1 MSVFHHPTSMSRLI
15 RSAWRTLG
23 SSSSSSTS
31 DAFLANGF
39 KGYNHFSS
47 HFQCRNS
54 ISSLL
59 HQSRPYATHTNTK
72 SPFEAN
78 ILRILHNEIEYQVEY
93 APPHQHATKFNSF
106 VVQDRPGGQWMTMKG
121 TYNDSEEI
129 KLEVT
134 MFDGY
139 ESVPKLGDDSSGE
152 DVRLHISVLVDI
164 SKRSGDDALE
174 FVCSA
179 WRDCLEIHK
188 LYLFS
193 PNSMASRPYLGPHF
207 RNLSSQLQQRLREIL
222 EARGAV

>member
-1 MSVFHHPTSMSRLI
+1 
-15 RSAWRTLG
+15 
-23 SSSSSSTS
+23 
-31 DAFLANGF
+31 
-39 KGYNHFSS
+39 
-47 HFQCRNS
+47 
-54 ISSLL
+54 
-59 HQSRPYATHTNTK
+59 
-72 SPFEAN
+72 
-78 ILRILHNEIEYQVEY
+78 
-93 APPHQHATKFNSF
+93 
-106 VVQDRPGGQWMTMKG
+106 MTMKG

-179 WRDCLEIHK
+179 WLDCLEIHK

-207 RNLSSQLQQRLREIL
+207 RCGLCFLFPLFRYFASLALVVNFTDWSL
-222 EARGAV
+222 A

>member
-1 MSVFHHPTSMSRLI
+1 
-15 RSAWRTLG
+15 
-23 SSSSSSTS
+23 
-31 DAFLANGF
+31 
-39 KGYNHFSS
+39 
-47 HFQCRNS
+47 
-54 ISSLL
+54 
-59 HQSRPYATHTNTK
+59 
-72 SPFEAN
+72 
-78 ILRILHNEIEYQVEY
+78 
-93 APPHQHATKFNSF
+93 
-106 VVQDRPGGQWMTMKG
+106 MTMKG

-134 MFDGY
+134 MFDGC

-193 PNSMASRPYLGPHF
+193 PNSMASGPYLGPHF
-207 RNLSSQLQQRLREIL
+207 RCGLCFLFPLFRYFASLALVVIL
-222 EARGAV
+222 LTGLWLEYLLF